1 MDDAK
6 QHEKVGASSY
16 RLDFYLWFN
25 YNPAEISFSEV
36 QKFEFINGA
45 PTMYIV
51 DSNEKQGYLEY
62 RVRGD
67 FVTSFDFSRYPF
79 ETHELAVEIEHKNL
93 NVNGLVYEQ
102 DPTSGIDPEAS
113 VAGWNL
119 GSFQTLITDHSY
131 GDETFSRFVFTSIW
145 VVLCFRHLSK
155 QSYPWQS

>member
-67 FVTSFDFSRYPF
+67 FVTSFDFSRYP
-79 ETHELAVEIEHKNL
+79 L
-93 NVNGLVYEQ
+93 
-102 DPTSGIDPEAS
+102 
-113 VAGWNL
+113 
-119 GSFQTLITDHSY
+119 
-131 GDETFSRFVFTSIW
+131 
-145 VVLCFRHLSK
+145 RHMS
-155 QSYPWQS
+155 